1 MAKPI
6 ATTPIF
12 DENDLEDLRKSMK
25 KPLTQQEKE
34 FNERVKNAKK
44 FLDLIYLGNFYFFNR
59 FIHKYGC
66 CWVSL
71 CFSL

>member
-34 FNERVKNAKK
+34 FNERVKNAK
-44 FLDLIYLGNFYFFNR
+44 N
-59 FIHKYGC
+59 
-66 CWVSL
+66 S
-71 CFSL
+71 